1 MKDTSTLTQNSL
13 LNCAVIKLLCKYF
26 YHFKVCSWIVWIP
39 SLTTIHASTISLD
52 LNKIDLQDNWRQV
65 CDDFD
70 SYYCTVKSENDL
82 WLIQKYFANL
92 PPKVG
97 QMVSLTFETNAP
109 MPANV
114 LSNFSAQE
122 IIISVDGKNT
132 VFEVRQFF
140 KSNFTILNFF
150 PGSFNKVQHIHSDAF
165 RASQH
170 TAEAVHINYSN
181 LARSNFSFL
190 DSFSILRDLRVLNSM
205 LEGFQSTAYLPAVK
219 YIRLYNCRG
228 LVRWPFP
235 PLLTPNLETVEV
247 KFDSDDFIDSVP
259 SHIKLSIVE

>member
-1 MKDTSTLTQNSL
+1 MCSCLFANI
-13 LNCAVIKLLCKYF
+13 CFI
-26 YHFKVCSWIVWIP
+26 FKVWPWIVW
-39 SLTTIHASTISLD
+39 SLTTLHASTLSLD
-52 LNKIDLQDNWRQV
+52 LNQVDIHDNWRQA

-70 SYYCTVKSENDL
+70 SYYCTIKSENDL
-82 WLIQKYFANL
+82 WRIQKYFANL
-92 PPKVG
+92 PPKSG
-97 QMVSLTFETNAP
+97 QMVSMTFESNAP
-109 MPANV
+109 IPENV

-122 IIISVDGKNT
+122 IIISVDGKNPAIEICRFST
-132 VFEVRQFF
+132 
-140 KSNFTILNFF
+140 SNFTKLNFF
-150 PGSFNKVQHIHSDAF
+150 PGFFSKVQPIHSDAF

-170 TAEAVHINYSN
+170 TAETVQINYSN

-190 DSFSILRDLRVLNSM
+190 DSFSILRDIRVLNSL

-219 YIRLYNCRG
+219 YMRLYNCRG

-247 KFDSDDFIDSVP
+247 KFDSDDSMMEFIDSVP